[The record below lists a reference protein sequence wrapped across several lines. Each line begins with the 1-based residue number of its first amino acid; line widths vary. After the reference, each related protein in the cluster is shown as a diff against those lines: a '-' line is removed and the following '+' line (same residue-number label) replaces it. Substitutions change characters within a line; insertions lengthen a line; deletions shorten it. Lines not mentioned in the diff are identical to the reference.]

1 VHRRRIHSRALR
13 REGDRSFSLSLCLF
27 LSFFLTLFLFLSF
40 SLFLSLSPFY
50 IFLSSI
56 QDEIVSNHS
65 LSYGHDIYLG
75 TSRVSSGGLSQRRD
89 MNFDFRAERGVFYV
103 SLLIFSQRYT
113 RKTSRAAR
121 EPAMQPTAPPLA
133 IIYVQFYNLRR
144 RRRYNFILLIV
155 HF

>member
-1 VHRRRIHSRALR
+1 LLQKAAVHRRRIHSRALR
-13 REGDRSFSLSLCLF
+13 REGDRSFSLSLYLF

-121 EPAMQPTAPPLA
+121 ASDATHRASSCNNLCTILQPTTSPT
-133 IIYVQFYNLRR
+133 I
-144 RRRYNFILLIV
+144 
-155 HF
+155 